1 MLRFILT
8 VLLLALSLTV
18 PAQAVRHITVNLPEY
33 RLNLI
38 ENNKVLKTYIVA
50 VGTQYEQTPTGT
62 YRILSKEEFPT
73 WFPGSKFEDQTPVP
87 YGPDNPLGTRWLEFQ
102 PTFGIHGTNKGW
114 DINYPVSG
122 GCIRMHNQ
130 DVQELYEYVEVGTP
144 VIISYE
150 TMVFEEKPDGL
161 YVAVWPDI
169 YHRGLNTIQ
178 HFTSRYAAYQLN
190 YPNGRIPQFPKPGIN
205 GEDILPE
212 KIALPAAA
220 AIPSPLTLLPPI
232 PKAQQI
238 SIE

>member
-8 VLLLALSLTV
+8 VLLLAMSFTV
-18 PAQAVRHITVNLPEY
+18 PVQAARHITVNIPEY

-50 VGTQYEQTPTGT
+50 VGTQYEQTPTGI

-220 AIPSPLTLLPPI
+220 AIPSPSTLLPPI
-232 PKAQQI
+232 PQSTTNKH
-238 SIE
+238 